1 VTNPADINAAMARV
15 TVGCD
20 RPVAETSSLLDV
32 TGFNLTKC
40 RHFAAGFWGRENAD
54 HEDFMRHIVE
64 RD

>member
-1 VTNPADINAAMARV
+1 MRAAMARV

-20 RPVAETSSLLDV
+20 KPVAVTSSLLDV
-32 TGFNLTKC
+32 TGFNLTRC

-54 HEDFMRHIVE
+54 HEDFITFILE